1 MSKLYSDSR
10 LLILTICLIVAW
22 GISSFQVL
30 PRMEDPNLSQRSAF
44 ITTSFPGA
52 NAHRVESLVTEEI
65 EQKLFEISELKNVT
79 SASRVGSSVIF
90 VELQDEVSNVNE
102 VWSQVRDKISDVI
115 PQLPPEASEPRYE
128 DIDARAY
135 TLITGLVWNIEETPN
150 YAILNR
156 IGKELETIL
165 RSLPGTEKVEVFGIP
180 QEEIA
185 VEINDS
191 DLAALGLTAQE
202 LSEQIR
208 SIDAKVPAGQVYGAG
223 SELQI
228 EVETA
233 LDSLAKIRQIPIQL
247 GEGGQFSRLGDFATV
262 KKSVVEP
269 ASEIALVDGK
279 PALVLATLMEPDWRI
294 DRWTKLTRQSIANF
308 KQQLPAGIELQVVFD
323 QSSYVKN
330 RLNELFNNLL
340 LGALCVV
347 VSTVLLMGWKSA
359 LVVGSALPLSVMM
372 VLGGMRILEIPL
384 HQMSVTGLVIALGL
398 LIDNAVV
405 VVDEIQHKLNRG
417 FKPQKA
423 ISNSLSHL
431 TIPLLASTL
440 TTILAFMP
448 IVLLPGNTGEF
459 VRTIALSVILALC
472 SSLFL
477 SLTVIPALIARL
489 HRIQKASPEATQSVL
504 SHMQANSLSYELLHQ
519 EPSAKYQLNGSS
531 LNLNGSASALPGEQ
545 LQTGWWNN
553 GLSHP
558 RLTAIYRST
567 LDGILTKPLLGI
579 LLALILP
586 ITGFLTA
593 STLEEQFFPPS
604 ERDQIYLELDLPPQ
618 ASLSQ
623 TQSYALR
630 IRDRILQHPEAT
642 QVFWSLGRD
651 APPFYY
657 NLRRDRRDLA
667 NYAQGIVQL
676 DSAAKSQKLAKTLQ
690 TELDREFPQIQVLV
704 KQLEQGPTVVASIEL
719 FLYGSNLS
727 TLEQLGNRVRQE
739 LTRIPNVTHTSS
751 SLGSSQPRLGLQVD
765 EEQARL
771 AGLEPTS
778 IAQQLDASLNGFVG
792 GSILEDTEDV
802 PVRVRLSD
810 GERDNL
816 DRITSLNLRPSD
828 RDPDAASVPLSTL
841 GEIEL
846 VSEPAIVSRRNG
858 RRVNTIQ
865 GFIRAGVIPAT
876 VLEQLKQRLE
886 KNDFQLPPG
895 YSFDFGGEAA
905 ERERALGNL
914 TSTVS
919 VLMMLMFALLVLS
932 FGSFR
937 SAGII
942 VLVALG
948 SVGLGLASLWWFDYP
963 LGFMSILGI
972 IGLIGVA
979 INDSIV
985 VLAAL
990 RSDFLARQGD
1000 LKAMREVIVGSTR
1013 HILTTTVTTVVGF
1026 IPLLIAGG
1034 GFWSPLAVCMV
1045 GGVSGATFLALYFV
1059 PCAYLLVTKKR
1070 DRQQLNR
1077 NRSKLKPYFK
1087 PQLTQWILYIS
1098 GSLGLHLLI
1107 NVISTLLIYRYD
1119 PGMPNDHNLPLLVSS
1134 AWIGIAQ
1141 LFGRTIGAFAQ
1152 PAMGYFSDGFW
1163 SRWGKRRPFLAVGTL
1178 PVIVSFILLFMPL
1191 GYGSTFNLIYVTI
1204 LLCLFY
1210 VSFAVYYIPYL
1221 AWLPALA
1228 PSSEQTITLSTL
1240 MAVSSLIGTA
1250 LGGVIA
1256 PWLTSV
1262 LSFPKMGLIIGGIGL
1277 LTMLM
1282 PLAIAEIPVRSYR
1295 AGKVRSP
1302 GVDETQS
1309 SNKTSNFWNSCQTV
1323 WQTTSLRNYMLGFSL
1338 IWIAVTILT
1347 GCTTYIAVA
1356 ILNKNL
1362 GFGGVLNGIFLGGVA
1377 IAFPLIVALAK
1388 RMGTKEALQT
1398 AMIWSGFGLVILG
1411 LWSILVSKK
1420 LLIWLTL
1427 LFLSSFGWAAF
1438 FILPNAIL
1446 PGLVRKTLGTVGA
1459 QREAVYFGIR
1469 GFLAEIGVGLGSLL
1483 TGLILTLG
1491 KTPERPE
1498 GVEIALVVAGVFA
1511 LASVRAFTWEDKKI
1525 SE

>member
-1 MSKLYSDSR
+1 MSKLYSDLK

-44 ITTSFPGA
+44 INTSFPGA
-52 NAHRVESLVTEEI
+52 SAYRVESLVTEEI
-65 EQKLFEISELKNVT
+65 EQELFEISEIKNIT
-79 SASRVGSSVIF
+79 SRSRAGSSVIF
-90 VELQDEVSNVNE
+90 VELEDEVTDVDE
-102 VWSQVRDKISDVI
+102 VWSQVRDKVNDVI
-115 PQLPPEASEPRYE
+115 PQLPREASEPRYE
-128 DIDARAY
+128 DIEARAY
-135 TLITGLVWNIEETPN
+135 TLMTGLVWNIEEPPN

-156 IGKELETIL
+156 IGKEFESEL

-191 DLAALGLTAQE
+191 DLAALGLTTQE

-208 SIDAKVPAGQVYGAG
+208 LSDAKVPAGQVYGTDN
-223 SELQI
+223 ELQI
-228 EVETA
+228 DVETA
-233 LDSLAKIRQIPIQL
+233 LDSLARIRQIPIQL

-262 KKSVVEP
+262 KKSVIEP
-269 ASEIALVDGK
+269 ASETALVNGK
-279 PALVLATLMEPDWRI
+279 AAVVLATLMEPDWRI
-294 DRWTKLTRQSIANF
+294 DRWTKLTRQTLADF
-308 KQQLPAGIELQVVFD
+308 QQRLPSGIELEVIFD
-323 QSSYVKN
+323 QSSYVEN
-330 RLNELFNNLL
+330 RLDELFSNLL

-347 VSTVLLMGWKSA
+347 ISTFLLMGWKSA

-405 VVDEIQHKLNRG
+405 VVDEIQHKLNQG
-417 FKPQKA
+417 LKPRRA
-423 ISNSLSHL
+423 IADSLSHL

-440 TTILAFMP
+440 TTVLAFMP

-459 VRTIALSVILALC
+459 VRTIALSVILALF

-477 SLTVIPALIARL
+477 SLTVIPALIGKL
-489 HRIQKASPEATQSVL
+489 HRKKTSQSAAQGL
-504 SHMQANSLSYELLHQ
+504 THELLHQ
-519 EPSAKYQLNGSS
+519 PSARYQLNGSS
-531 LNLNGSASALPGEQ
+531 SNLNGSVSGSLPYEQ
-545 LQTGWWNN
+545 PNWWNN
-553 GLSHP
+553 GISSA

-567 LDGILTKPLLGI
+567 LNGILRKPVLGI

-586 ITGFLTA
+586 ITGFFVA

-604 ERDQIYLELDLPPQ
+604 ERDQIYIELDLPPQ
-618 ASLSQ
+618 ASLEQ
-623 TQSYALR
+623 TESYALR
-630 IRDRILQHPEAT
+630 VRDRILQHPQAT
-642 QVFWSLGRD
+642 EVFWSLGRD

-667 NYAQGIVQL
+667 NYAQGIIQL
-676 DSAAKSQKLAKTLQ
+676 DSAAQSQNLVKILQ
-690 TELDREFPQIQVLV
+690 TELDRDFPQIQVLV
-704 KQLEQGPTVVASIEL
+704 KQLEQGPTVIASIEL
-719 FLYGSNLS
+719 FLYGPNLS
-727 TLEQLGNRVRQE
+727 TLEQLGDRVRQE

-751 SLGSSQPRLGLQVD
+751 SLGASQPRLGLQID

-771 AGLEPTS
+771 AGLDPTT

-792 GSILEDTEDV
+792 GSILEDTEEI
-802 PVRVRLSD
+802 PVRVRLSED
-810 GERDNL
+810 LRGNL
-816 DRITSLNLRPSD
+816 DRITSLNLRSSNG
-828 RDPDAASVPLSTL
+828 DATSVPLSSL

-865 GFIRAGVIPAT
+865 GFIRPGVIPAT

-886 KNDFQLPPG
+886 KSGFQLPAS
-895 YSFDFGGEAA
+895 YTFDFGGEAA
-905 ERERALGNL
+905 ERDSALGNL

-919 VLMMLMFALLVLS
+919 VLLMLMFAILVLS

-937 SAGII
+937 AAGII
-942 VLVALG
+942 VLVAMG

-990 RSDFLARQGD
+990 RSDSLARQGD
-1000 LKAMREVIVGSTR
+1000 LKAMREIIVSSTR

-1026 IPLLIAGG
+1026 IPLLLAGG

-1059 PCAYLLVTKKR
+1059 PCTYLLLTKKR
-1070 DRQQLNR
+1070 DLT
-1077 NRSKLKPYFK
+1077 SLKLRPSAT
-1087 PQLTQWILYIS
+1087 PITQWTLYIS

-1119 PGMPNDHNLPLLVSS
+1119 PGLPNDRNLPLLVSS

-1141 LFGRTIGAFAQ
+1141 LVGRTIGAFAQ
-1152 PAMGYFSDGFW
+1152 PAMGHFSDSFW
-1163 SRWGKRRPFLAVGTL
+1163 SRWGKRRPFIAVGTL

-1191 GYGSTFNLIYVTI
+1191 NYGSTINLIYVSV
-1204 LLCLFY
+1204 LLCIFY
-1210 VSFAVYYIPYL
+1210 VSFAIYYIPYL

-1250 LGGVIA
+1250 VGGVIA
-1256 PWLTSV
+1256 PWLTSTM
-1262 LSFPKMGLIIGGIGL
+1262 SFERMGLIVGGIGL

-1282 PLAIAEIPVRSYR
+1282 PLANSES
-1295 AGKVRSP
+1295 RSP
-1302 GVDETQS
+1302 NKKIQS
-1309 SNKTSNFWNSCQTV
+1309 SKNFGFWNSCQTV
-1323 WQTTSLRNYMLGFSL
+1323 WQTPSLRSHMLGFSL

-1356 ILNKNL
+1356 ILNKDL

-1377 IAFPLIVALAK
+1377 IAFPIIVALAK
-1388 RMGTKEALQT
+1388 RWGKKEALQA
-1398 AMIWSGFGLVILG
+1398 AMIWSGFGLIILG
-1411 LWSILVSKK
+1411 LGSIFANRLA
-1420 LLIWLTL
+1420 IWLML

-1446 PGLVRKTLGTVGA
+1446 PDLVRQISDSATEQK
-1459 QREAVYFGIR
+1459 EAVYFGIR
-1469 GFLAEIGVGLGSLL
+1469 GFLAEISVGIGSLL

-1491 KTPERPE
+1491 KTPERPW
-1498 GVEIALVVAGVFA
+1498 GVQIALVVAGLFA
-1511 LASVRAFTWEDKKI
+1511 LASVKAFTSQKKEFAHKKL
-1525 SE
+1525 S

>member
-1 MSKLYSDSR
+1 MSKLYSDLR

-22 GISSFQVL
+22 GISSFQIL

-65 EQKLFEISELKNVT
+65 EQKLFEISEIKNIT
-79 SASRVGSSVIF
+79 SMSRVGSSVIF
-90 VELQDEVSNVNE
+90 IELEDEVGDVDE
-102 VWSQVRDKISDVI
+102 AWSIVRDKVGDVI
-115 PQLPPEASEPRYE
+115 PQLPPETSEPKYE
-128 DIDARAY
+128 EVEARAY
-135 TLITGLVWNIEETPN
+135 TLITALVWELGENPS

-156 IGKELETIL
+156 IGKEFESTL
-165 RSLPGTEKVEVFGIP
+165 RSISGTEKVEVFGIP
-180 QEEIA
+180 QEEIV

-191 DLAALGLTAQE
+191 DLAALGLTTEE

-208 SIDAKVPAGQVYGAG
+208 SSDAKISAGQMYGTDN
-223 SELQI
+223 ELQI

-233 LDSLAKIRQIPIQL
+233 LDSTARIRQIPIRL
-247 GEGGQFSRLGDFATV
+247 DESGQFSRLGDFATV

-269 ASEIALVDGK
+269 ASEIAMVDGK
-279 PALVLATLMEPDWRI
+279 PAVVLATLMEPDRRI
-294 DRWTKLTRQSIANF
+294 DKWTELTHQSLTDFRQR
-308 KQQLPAGIELQVVFD
+308 LPSGIELQVVFD
-323 QSSYVKN
+323 QSSYVEN

-340 LGALCVV
+340 LGALCVI

-359 LVVGSALPLSVMM
+359 LVVGSALPLSVLM

-417 FKPQKA
+417 QKPQSA
-423 ISNSLSHL
+423 IAESLSHL

-459 VRTIALSVILALC
+459 VRTIAFSVILALC

-477 SLTVIPALIARL
+477 SLTVIPALIGRL
-489 HRIQKASPEATQSVL
+489 HRINDTNSASNGL
-504 SHMQANSLSYELLHQ
+504 SSELL
-519 EPSAKYQLNGSS
+519 PYSR
-531 LNLNGSASALPGEQ
+531 AL
-545 LQTGWWNN
+545 TSWWNN
-553 GLSHP
+553 GFFHP

-567 LDGILTKPLLGI
+567 LNGILTKPILGI

-586 ITGFLTA
+586 VTGFLNA
-593 STLEEQFFPPS
+593 SSLEEQFFPPS
-604 ERDQIYLELDLPPQ
+604 ERDQIYIELELPPQ
-618 ASLSQ
+618 ASLAQ
-623 TQSYALR
+623 TQSYALQV
-630 IRDRILQHPEAT
+630 RDRILQHSQAT

-676 DSAAKSQKLAKTLQ
+676 DSGVNSQKLVKTLQ
-690 TELDREFPQIQVLV
+690 TELDRNFPRIQVLV
-704 KQLEQGPTVVASIEL
+704 KQLQQGPTVVAPIEL
-719 FLYGSNLS
+719 YLYGSNLS
-727 TLEQLGNRVRQE
+727 TLQDFGDRIRGE
-739 LTRIPNVTHTSS
+739 LTRIRGVTHTSA
-751 SLGSSQPRLGLQVD
+751 SLSSSQPRLGLQVD

-771 AGLEPTS
+771 AGLDPTA
-778 IAQQLDASLNGFVG
+778 IAKQLDASLNGFVG
-792 GSILEDTEDV
+792 GSILEDTEEI
-802 PVRVRLSD
+802 PVRVRIPD
-810 GERDNL
+810 AQRGNL
-816 DRITSLNLRPSD
+816 DRVASLNLRSSD
-828 RDPDAASVPLSTL
+828 EDSTASIPLSTL

-846 VSEPAIVSRRNG
+846 ISEPASISRRNG
-858 RRVNTIQ
+858 RRVNTIR
-865 GFIRAGVIPAT
+865 GFTRAGVIPAT

-895 YSFDFGGEAA
+895 YSLDIGGETA
-905 ERERALGNL
+905 ERDSAVGNL
-914 TSTVS
+914 ISTVG
-919 VLMMLMFALLVLS
+919 VLLMLMFAILVLS

-942 VLVALG
+942 VLVAIG

-985 VLAAL
+985 ILAAL
-990 RSDFLARQGD
+990 RSDSLARQGD
-1000 LKAMREVIVGSTR
+1000 LKAMREVIISSTR
-1013 HILTTTVTTVVGF
+1013 HVLTTTITTVVGF

-1059 PCAYLLVTKKR
+1059 PCAYLLLTKKS
-1070 DRQQLNR
+1070 DRNLL
-1077 NRSKLKPYFK
+1077 KLRPRADN

-1119 PGMPNDHNLPLLVSS
+1119 PGMPNERNLPLLVSS
-1134 AWIGIAQ
+1134 AWVGMAQ
-1141 LFGRTIGAFAQ
+1141 LVGRTIGAFAQ
-1152 PAMGYFSDGFW
+1152 PATGYFFDGFW
-1163 SRWGKRRPFLAVGTL
+1163 SRWGKRRPFIAIGTL
-1178 PVIVSFILLFMPL
+1178 PVIVSFILLFMPPV
-1191 GYGSTFNLIYVTI
+1191 GYGSIGNLIYVSL

-1210 VSFAVYYIPYL
+1210 VALAVYYIPYL

-1228 PSSEQTITLSTL
+1228 PTSEQTITLSTL

-1256 PWLTSV
+1256 PWLTSA
-1262 LSFPKMGLIIGGIGL
+1262 LSFAKMGLILGGISM

-1282 PLAIAEIPVRSYR
+1282 PLAIAELPVRL
-1295 AGKVRSP
+1295 RS
-1302 GVDETQS
+1302 VDEVQPS
-1309 SNKTSNFWNSCQTV
+1309 DKTTTFWYSCQTV
-1323 WQTTSLRNYMLGFSL
+1323 WRTPSLRSHMLGFSL

-1356 ILNKNL
+1356 ILNRDI
-1362 GFGGVLNGIFLGGVA
+1362 GFGGVLNGVFLGGVA

-1388 RMGTKEALQT
+1388 RWGKKEALQT
-1398 AMIWSGFGLVILG
+1398 AMTWSGLGLITLG
-1411 LWSILVSKK
+1411 LWSILVGKGLS
-1420 LLIWLTL
+1420 IWLIL

-1438 FILPNAIL
+1438 FVLPNAIL
-1446 PGLVRKTLGTVGA
+1446 PDLVRELGTSGA
-1459 QREAVYFGIR
+1459 QKEAVYFGIR
-1469 GFLAEIGVGLGSLL
+1469 GFLAEIGIGMGSLL

-1491 KTPERPE
+1491 KTPESPW
-1498 GVEIALVVAGVFA
+1498 GVQIALIIAGLFA
-1511 LASVRAFTWEDKKI
+1511 LVSVKAFTLSKV
-1525 SE
+1525 

>member
-1 MSKLYSDSR
+1 MSKLYSNSR

-22 GISSFQVL
+22 GISSFQIL

-44 ITTSFPGA
+44 ITTSFGGA
-52 NAHRVESLVTEEI
+52 NPHRVESLVTEEI
-65 EQKLFEISELKNVT
+65 EQKLFEISELKNIT

-90 VELQDEVSNVNE
+90 LELKDEVKDVDE
-102 VWSQVRDKISDVI
+102 VWSQVRDKVSDVI
-115 PQLPPEASEPRYE
+115 PQLPTEASEPRYE
-128 DIDARAY
+128 DIEARAY
-135 TLITGLVWNIEETPN
+135 TLITALVWNLEQAPN

-156 IGKELETIL
+156 IGKEFESVL

-180 QEEIA
+180 QEEIV

-191 DLAALGLTAQE
+191 DLAILGLTTQE

-208 SIDAKVPAGQVYGAG
+208 SSDAKVPAGQVYGDDN
-223 SELQI
+223 ELQI

-233 LDSLAKIRQIPIQL
+233 LDSLARIRQIPIQL
-247 GEGGQFSRLGDFATV
+247 SNSGQFSRLGDFATV

-279 PALVLATLMEPDWRI
+279 PALVLATLMESDWRI
-294 DRWTKLTRQSIANF
+294 DKWTKLTRQSLADF
-308 KQQLPAGIELQVVFD
+308 KQRLPSGIDLQVVFD
-323 QSSYVKN
+323 QSSYVED

-347 VSTVLLMGWKSA
+347 ISTFLLMGWRSA
-359 LVVGSALPLSVMM
+359 LVVGSALPLSVLM

-405 VVDEIQHKLNRG
+405 VVDEIQHKLNQG
-417 FKPQKA
+417 LKPQSA
-423 ISNSLSHL
+423 IAQSLNHL

-440 TTILAFMP
+440 TTIITFMP

-459 VRTIALSVILALC
+459 VRTIALGVILALC

-477 SLTVIPALIARL
+477 SLTVIPALLIRL
-489 HRIQKASPEATQSVL
+489 HRTQKLEPETARFPT
-504 SHMQANSLSYELLHQ
+504 NSNL
-519 EPSAKYQLNGSS
+519 A
-531 LNLNGSASALPGEQ
+531 LNGSASISSDRLTAS
-545 LQTGWWNN
+545 WWNN
-553 GLSHP
+553 GFSHP
-558 RLTAIYRST
+558 RLTAIYRRT
-567 LDGILTKPLLGI
+567 LNGILTKPILGI

-604 ERDQIYLELDLPPQ
+604 ERDQLYIELDLPPQ
-618 ASLSQ
+618 ASLEQ

-630 IRDRILQHPEAT
+630 IRDRILQHPEVT

-690 TELDREFPQIQVLV
+690 TELDRDFPRIQVLV

-727 TLEQLGNRVRQE
+727 TLEELGNQIRGE
-739 LTRIPNVTHTSS
+739 LTRIPTVTHTSA
-751 SLGSSQPRLGLQVD
+751 SLGSSQPRFGLQID

-771 AGLEPTS
+771 AGLEPS
-778 IAQQLDASLNGFVG
+778 AIARQLDASLNGFVG
-792 GSILEDTEDV
+792 GSILEDTEEI
-802 PVRVRLSD
+802 PVRVRISD
-810 GERDNL
+810 LQRSNL
-816 DRITSLNLRPSD
+816 DRVASLNLRSSNED
-828 RDPDAASVPLSTL
+828 STTAVPLSTL
-841 GEIEL
+841 GKIEL
-846 VSEPAIVSRRNG
+846 VSEPAIISRRNG

-876 VLEQLKQRLE
+876 VLEQLQQRLE

-895 YSFDFGGEAA
+895 YTFDFGGEAA
-905 ERERALGNL
+905 ERDSAVGNL

-919 VLMMLMFALLVLS
+919 LLLMLMFAILVLS

-942 VLVALG
+942 VLVAIG

-990 RSDFLARQGD
+990 RSDSLARQGD
-1000 LKAMREVIVGSTR
+1000 LKAMREVIVSSTR
-1013 HILTTTVTTVVGF
+1013 HILTTTITTVVGF

-1059 PCAYLLVTKKR
+1059 PCAYLLLTKKR
-1070 DRQQLNR
+1070 DQDPL
-1077 NRSKLKPYFK
+1077 KLRPRANNS
-1087 PQLTQWILYIS
+1087 QSIQWILYIS

-1119 PGMPNDHNLPLLVSS
+1119 PGMPNERNLPLLVSS
-1134 AWIGIAQ
+1134 AWIGMAQ
-1141 LFGRTIGAFAQ
+1141 LVGRTIGAFAQ
-1152 PAMGYFSDGFW
+1152 PAIGYFSDGFW
-1163 SRWGKRRPFLAVGTL
+1163 SRWGKRRPFLALGTL
-1178 PVIVSFILLFMPL
+1178 PVIVSFILLFMPPL
-1191 GYGSTFNLIYVTI
+1191 GYGSTGNLIYV
-1204 LLCLFY
+1204 LLLLGLFY
-1210 VSFAVYYIPYL
+1210 VSLAIYYIPYL
-1221 AWLPALA
+1221 AWLPTLA
-1228 PSSEQTITLSTL
+1228 PTSEQTITLSTL

-1256 PWLTSV
+1256 PWLTFA
-1262 LSFPKMGLIIGGIGL
+1262 LSFAQMGLILGGISL
-1277 LTMLM
+1277 LTLLM
-1282 PLAIAEIPVRSYR
+1282 PLVIAETPGRSLNVD
-1295 AGKVRSP
+1295 KVQTP
-1302 GVDETQS
+1302 NENT
-1309 SNKTSNFWNSCQTV
+1309 TFWYSCQTV
-1323 WQTTSLRNYMLGFSL
+1323 WRTPSLRSHMLGFSL

-1356 ILNKNL
+1356 ILNRDL

-1377 IAFPLIVALAK
+1377 IAFPLIMALAK
-1388 RMGTKEALQT
+1388 RLGKKEALQT
-1398 AMIWSGFGLVILG
+1398 AMIWSGLGLITLG
-1411 LWSILVSKK
+1411 LWSILVGKG
-1420 LLIWLTL
+1420 LTIWLVL

-1446 PGLVRKTLGTVGA
+1446 PDLVRELGTSGV
-1459 QREAVYFGIR
+1459 QKEAVYFGIR
-1469 GFLAEIGVGLGSLL
+1469 GFLAEISVGIGSLL

-1491 KTPERPE
+1491 KTPERPW
-1498 GVEIALVVAGVFA
+1498 GVQIALVVAGLSA
-1511 LASVRAFTWEDKKI
+1511 LVSVKAFT
-1525 SE
+1525 SENGVGE